1 MPTYQGRALRSEAA
15 NRNRGPRGPLRRLA
29 RVARVVVVLGV
40 ITALAHVPWG
50 ALRHAAIRV
59 AAIRVAGLHYLD
71 APAVVTRSGLTI
83 GMGWLDAD
91 LRGARQRLLSDSR
104 IRSAKVSRTF
114 PNGIDISVEERVP
127 VLLVRHGSP
136 WELDADGVLMAPL
149 KVGVVADV
157 PLVAGFDAGRY
168 RAGTCLATPEVQRAL
183 AWVGATA
190 DPQLELAG
198 RISEFDVSDGASTAV
213 VLMDGTRVLAPA
225 WPPGASTLSSLRV
238 VLASL
243 GQRGIAAQEIDL
255 RYKHQVIVRPATVG
269 PGAGAGPG
277 ATQPS

>member
-1 MPTYQGRALRSEAA
+1 MASYQGRALRSERAGE
-15 NRNRGPRGPLRRLA
+15 RHGKVGFMRKVRRVLKV
-29 RVARVVVVLGV
+29 VALIGVV
-40 ITALAHVPWG
+40 TALAHVPWG

-59 AAIRVAGLHYLD
+59 SEIRVAGLHYLD
-71 APAVVTRSGLTI
+71 APGVVARSGLTV

-91 LRGARQRLLSDSR
+91 LKRARQRLLADSR
-104 IRSAKVSRTF
+104 IHAARVSRAL
-114 PNGIDISVEERVP
+114 PNAIEIAIEERVP

-136 WELDADGVLMAPL
+136 WELDGEGVLMAPL
-149 KVGVVADV
+149 KEGVVADV
-157 PLVAGFDAGRY
+157 PLVAGIDAERF
-168 RAGTCLATPEVQRAL
+168 RAGTCISTPAVQRAL

-198 RISEFDVSDGASTAV
+198 RISEFDVSDDASTAM

-255 RYKHQVIVRPATVG
+255 RYKHQVIVRPAAA
-269 PGAGAGPG
+269 GAGADEG
-277 ATQPS
+277 AGTQPS

>member
-15 NRNRGPRGPLRRLA
+15 ARRGKAVGPLRKVV
-29 RVARVVVVLGV
+29 RVLKVVAVLGV
-40 ITALAHVPWG
+40 MAALAHVPWG

-59 AAIRVAGLHYLD
+59 AVIRVAGVHYLD
-71 APAVVTRSGLTI
+71 ASGIVSRSGLTV

-91 LRGARQRLLSDSR
+91 LRRARQRVLAESR
-104 IRSAKVSRTF
+104 IRSARVSRAF
-114 PNGIDISVEERVP
+114 PNALEIQVEERVP

-149 KVGVVADV
+149 KEGVVADV
-157 PLVAGFDAGRY
+157 PFVAGIDAETY
-168 RAGTCLATPEVQRAL
+168 RAGTCIGTSEVQRAL
-183 AWVGATA
+183 DWVRATA

-198 RISEFDVSDGASTAV
+198 RISEFDVSDGAATAV

-243 GQRGIAAQEIDL
+243 EQRGIEAQEIDL
-255 RYKHQVIVRPATVG
+255 RYKHQVIVRPAAA
-269 PGAGAGPG
+269 GAGAGAA